1 MTLYSG
7 DVSIS
12 DKQPGENMAR
22 GLKINPVIPEC
33 VADLKGY
40 PLYIIVAYWGLRN
53 NKTLTTTDVS
63 RNFLITQQQSYDVLT
78 YIYQEAQKQ
87 ITATKR
93 TLFNEHKRRISA
105 FRILDIDKGILRT
118 PKKEIAY
125 ASYDNI
131 PTVTM
136 KSTRCEIQDSF
147 TELRRWMCSRKTGD
161 RVEVFLNA

>member
-1 MTLYSG
+1 
-7 DVSIS
+7 
-12 DKQPGENMAR
+12 MAR
-22 GLKINPVIPEC
+22 KLKINPVIPEC

-118 PKKEIAY
+118 PKRDCICQLRQYTNCNNE
-125 ASYDNI
+125 
-131 PTVTM
+131 
-136 KSTRCEIQDSF
+136 STRCEIGDSF

-161 RVEVFLNA
+161 RVEVFLNV

>member
-1 MTLYSG
+1 
-7 DVSIS
+7 
-12 DKQPGENMAR
+12 MAR
-22 GLKINPVIPEC
+22 KLKINPVIPEC

-118 PKKEIAY
+118 PKKRDCI
-125 ASYDNI
+125 
-131 PTVTM
+131 
-136 KSTRCEIQDSF
+136 CQ
-147 TELRRWMCSRKTGD
+147 LRQYTNCHNEKYP
-161 RVEVFLNA
+161 L

>member
-1 MTLYSG
+1 
-7 DVSIS
+7 
-12 DKQPGENMAR
+12 MAR
-22 GLKINPVIPEC
+22 KLKTNPVIPEC

-53 NKTLTTTDVS
+53 N
-63 RNFLITQQQSYDVLT
+63 
-78 YIYQEAQKQ
+78 
-87 ITATKR
+87 
-93 TLFNEHKRRISA
+93 NEHKRRISA

>member
-1 MTLYSG
+1 
-7 DVSIS
+7 
-12 DKQPGENMAR
+12 MAR
-22 GLKINPVIPEC
+22 KLKINPVIPEC

-105 FRILDIDKGILRT
+105 FRILDLILT
-118 PKKEIAY
+118 KAYCAHPKKRLHMPATTIY
-125 ASYDNI
+125 QLS
-131 PTVTM
+131 
-136 KSTRCEIQDSF
+136 Q
-147 TELRRWMCSRKTGD
+147 
-161 RVEVFLNA
+161 

>member
-22 GLKINPVIPEC
+22 KLKTNPVIPEC

-53 NKTLTTTDVS
+53 N
-63 RNFLITQQQSYDVLT
+63 
-78 YIYQEAQKQ
+78 
-87 ITATKR
+87 
-93 TLFNEHKRRISA
+93 NEHKRRISA

>member
-1 MTLYSG
+1 
-7 DVSIS
+7 
-12 DKQPGENMAR
+12 MAR
-22 GLKINPVIPEC
+22 KTKINPVIPEC

-78 YIYQEAQKQ
+78 YIYREAQKQ

-118 PKKEIAY
+118 PKKRLHMPATTIY
-125 ASYDNI
+125 
-131 PTVTM
+131 
-136 KSTRCEIQDSF
+136 
-147 TELRRWMCSRKTGD
+147 
-161 RVEVFLNA
+161 RVSQ

>member
-1 MTLYSG
+1 
-7 DVSIS
+7 
-12 DKQPGENMAR
+12 MAR
-22 GLKINPVIPEC
+22 KLKINPVIPEC

-118 PKKEIAY
+118 PKRDCI
-125 ASYDNI
+125 
-131 PTVTM
+131 
-136 KSTRCEIQDSF
+136 CQ
-147 TELRRWMCSRKTGD
+147 LRQYTNCNNEKYP
-161 RVEVFLNA
+161 L